1 MTNIRTQSLA
11 RENPSP
17 TRIRAN
23 QVVDHPT
30 RQTEVRA
37 PLSDSQTV
45 SLLVSEARED
55 LTSIG
60 IRPIPMV
67 EIYRPE

>member
-11 RENPSP
+11 RKNRSS
-17 TRIRAN
+17 TRIREN
-23 QVVDHPT
+23 QLVDHPT

-45 SLLVSEARED
+45 PLLGSEARED
-55 LTSIG
+55 LTSIR
-60 IRPIPMV
+60 I
-67 EIYRPE
+67 